1 MSMPSAMPA
10 GSAPWSAPRVLSAIV
25 VFVTDSE
32 AIGAGAGSPER
43 VDVSSA
49 PIPAPMPPG
58 AGVTPERRLVLP
70 VWLELTVDLLMVTAP
85 YAALPPP
92 GPPGGPT
99 RYC

>member
-1 MSMPSAMPA
+1 GFGKYPVDQAAIPNPPLPVTALLATVTVPEPPALMSMPSAMPA

-58 AGVTPERRLVLP
+58 AGVTPERR
-70 VWLELTVDLLMVTAP
+70 
-85 YAALPPP
+85 
-92 GPPGGPT
+92 
-99 RYC
+99 